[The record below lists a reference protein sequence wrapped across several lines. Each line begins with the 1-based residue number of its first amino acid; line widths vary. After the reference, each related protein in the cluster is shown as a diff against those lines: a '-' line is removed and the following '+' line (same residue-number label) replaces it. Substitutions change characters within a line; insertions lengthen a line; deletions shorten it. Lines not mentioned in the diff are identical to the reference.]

1 MRSPLKRHGGKYY
14 LAPKIVELLL
24 PRLKGV
30 YVEPF
35 FGTGAVM
42 LAMPHQGEGV
52 CEVVNDLEQDLAIFW
67 RAMASEEAFR
77 LLVRTAQ
84 ATPFSES
91 LWRVADRLLAVP
103 APPWDDD
110 FWERRPA
117 ALANRAYWYFVH
129 VRQSLGGAGNAFA
142 PVSTSRLRQGFCEQA
157 AAWTSC
163 VAGLRQVHE
172 RLVRAFVHCR
182 PALEIVEKYDGENAV
197 MYLDP
202 PYPLAT
208 RKGGGYRH
216 EMTMGEHMEL
226 LDALIRC
233 KAKIAISSYPNTTY
247 QVKLSQ
253 WNMHQWNLPNNVSH
267 SPTKGRETEV
277 LYTNF

>member
-1 MRSPLKRHGGKYY
+1 
-14 LAPKIVELLL
+14 
-24 PRLKGV
+24 
-30 YVEPF
+30 
-35 FGTGAVM
+35 
-42 LAMPHQGEGV
+42 
-52 CEVVNDLEQDLAIFW
+52 
-67 RAMASEEAFR
+67 
-77 LLVRTAQ
+77 
-84 ATPFSES
+84 
-91 LWRVADRLLAVP
+91 
-103 APPWDDD
+103 
-110 FWERRPA
+110 
-117 ALANRAYWYFVH
+117 
-129 VRQSLGGAGNAFA
+129 
-142 PVSTSRLRQGFCEQA
+142 
-157 AAWTSC
+157 
-163 VAGLRQVHE
+163 
-172 RLVRAFVHCR
+172 
-182 PALEIVEKYDGENAV
+182 V